1 MRIYKYYIEEN
12 LEVDKISR
20 LSAKS
25 NENWIRSFFQ
35 RFLQI
40 IFQEIIVAKISPN
53 LIFHYLNNEYIY
65 I

>member
-12 LEVDKISR
+12 LEIDKISR

-25 NENWIRSFFQ
+25 NENWTRSLFQ

-40 IFQEIIVAKISPN
+40 IFQEIIVAKILP
-53 LIFHYLNNEYIY
+53 I
-65 I
+65 